1 MMKNRENSFFCLPLL
16 IFSLVVS
23 MSTTVF
29 AGINCLGQSNENI
42 GVAIANGLNLNHEN
56 PQDNVGIFVA
66 TILFLFVSQYI
77 VFVVAWVSAKSK
89 YRKNKL
95 AQDKREKQA
104 NEESFRILQNLLQRK
119 EYDQN
124 VIPMSVIKKAKSEM
138 RNRQ

>member
-1 MMKNRENSFFCLPLL
+1 
-16 IFSLVVS
+16 

-95 AQDKREKQA
+95 AQDKREKQV